1 MSKGT
6 NEEEYWQACTTII
19 SRLDSGGHFLFP
31 SIIFS
36 SSMKESSILFNLS
49 TSSKTGWKYS
59 WSLNK
64 EGIDGGCGGGVLA
77 IDSLVCCSPI
87 AAVFVVAAVAAC
99 PLYIAAC
106 CMAGAE
112 YNFGY
117 R

>member
-36 SSMKESSILFNLS
+36 SSSMKESSILFNLS
-49 TSSKTGWKYS
+49 TSSKSGWKYS
-59 WSLNK
+59 WRLLNK

-77 IDSLVCCSPI
+77 IDYLVCSSSPI
-87 AAVFVVAAVAAC
+87 AAVFVVAAVAAA
-99 PLYIAAC
+99 LDGDEVAVI
-106 CMAGAE
+106 G
-112 YNFGY
+112 
-117 R
+117 

>member
-49 TSSKTGWKYS
+49 TSSKTGWKYL
-59 WSLNK
+59 WRLLNK

-77 IDSLVCCSPI
+77 IDYLMCSSSPI
-87 AAVFVVAAVAAC
+87 AAVFVVAAVAAA
-99 PLYIAAC
+99 LDGDEVAVI
-106 CMAGAE
+106 G
-112 YNFGY
+112 
-117 R
+117 